1 MALARRRC
9 VWLVATRRRPQVAA
23 VQWDGRRAQVATASL
38 RRLRLV
44 AGVEWRGPGR
54 RLAAGGDVNRR
65 QSPGRLHMDAGS
77 GGWVVGRPR
86 EGLHRKL
93 ARRWA
98 TTCFPGSSTDF
109 CAFVDFEDAVGGT
122 KHEQGSCHGL
132 RIASER
138 SEPRSTDALPC
149 VWLRRLSCRHGEKH
163 RGRGVTCKRGRAEK
177 KLESKL

>member
-1 MALARRRC
+1 MG
-9 VWLVATRRRPQVAA
+9 TAA
-23 VQWDGRRAQVATASL
+23 L

-44 AGVEWRGPGR
+44 AGAEWRGPGR

-65 QSPGRLHMDAGS
+65 RSPGRLRMEVGS

-93 ARRWA
+93 ARIGA
-98 TTCFPGSSTDF
+98 TTRVPGASTDF
-109 CAFVDFEDAVGGT
+109 YAFVDLEDAVSGT
-122 KHEQGSCHGL
+122 KHEQGSCHGV

-138 SEPRSTDALPC
+138 SDPRSTDALPC